1 MSEDD
6 VPFTEK
12 KDIHRKSRVD
22 YFQHSEFRKSMADP
36 NEDGQKAGGQ
46 TGLQLTRAGQE
57 MFLMKLP
64 H

>member
-6 VPFTEK
+6 VQFTKK

-22 YFQHSEFRKSMADP
+22 YFQHTEFRKSMADP
-36 NEDGQKAGGQ
+36 NEDGQKAGQ

-57 MFLMKLP
+57 MYLI
-64 H
+64 